1 MNTNGITR
9 VENGLSLQADLQRKE
24 VIETIKQTV
33 ARGATD
39 AQLQMFLVLAGRYN
53 LDPFLREIWCAQ
65 IGGQMTVLTS
75 RDGYLKI
82 AQRDPNFDGIVS
94 ATVCENDVFEIDPIT
109 PQVKHAFGAKRGRII
124 GAYAACFHKQRRPVV
139 CFAPVEE
146 YRKDT
151 PTWKTYPS
159 AMIVKVAEALSQ
171 AAVRHLRPGHGRGN
185 RQHARTTRDH
195 SCRQSSDP
203 DDLCR

>member
-1 MNTNGITR
+1 MR
-9 VENGLSLQADLQRKE
+9 SCRCSWSWPAD
-24 VIETIKQTV
+24 T
-33 ARGATD
+33 
-39 AQLQMFLVLAGRYN
+39 N

-124 GAYAACFHKQRRPVV
+124 GAYSACFHKQRRPVV

-146 YRKDT
+146 YR
-151 PTWKTYPS
+151 
-159 AMIVKVAEALSQ
+159 
-171 AAVRHLRPGHGRGN
+171 
-185 RQHARTTRDH
+185 
-195 SCRQSSDP
+195 
-203 DDLCR
+203 